1 MRPQPAL
8 EGHRYGIPLHYVAGM
23 NSATLTSEATLQRTR
38 LLLGLTDGAAVIA
51 WADGHLVDHT
61 DVPAA
66 LVDVSLTAP
75 SDLSA
80 LRHALLPLA
89 TEPADSASIDAVLRE
104 VAVALVEGKRS
115 ASDTVNVLRQM
126 RRMLPLPTATDEE
139 LDTLIDTL
147 MLAEVGIGA
156 TVPEAE
162 AAVCEW
168 AQTQQGLPRR
178 AAN

>member
-1 MRPQPAL
+1 
-8 EGHRYGIPLHYVAGM
+8 M
-23 NSATLTSEATLQRTR
+23 NSGALTSEATLQRTR
-38 LLLGLTDGAAVIA
+38 LLLGLTDGAAVVA
-51 WADGHLVDHT
+51 WADAHLIEHT

-89 TEPADSASIDAVLRE
+89 TEPADSASIEAVLRE
-104 VAVALVEGKRS
+104 VATALVDGKRS

-139 LDTLIDTL
+139 LDALVDTL
-147 MLAEVGIGA
+147 MLAEAGIGA
-156 TVPEAE
+156 TVTEAE
-162 AAVCEW
+162 AAVYVW
-168 AQTQQGLPRR
+168 AQLQQGLPRR
-178 AAN
+178 AEN